1 MRPILI
7 RNGRVLLDDTL
18 EDADVLIL
26 DGIIQPLGA
35 SVPADALQ
43 LDARNRLVLP
53 GIVDVHGDAFERQ
66 IMPRPKVSFDL
77 PLALGETDR
86 QLAANGITTAY
97 HGLTLSWEPGLRSIE
112 AGSAF
117 LEALNRVRKN
127 LSVDHRVQIRWET
140 FAFEAIDLIC
150 DWLERPLDL
159 SIAFND
165 HTSSTHRKIT
175 AGNHSKLSD
184 WASRAGLSNEGYLAF
199 FGQVWDRRAAVG
211 DAVDRV
217 ATMTRASGVP
227 MLSHDDL
234 TLSDRAAFRSL
245 GSDIAE
251 FPLAEEIASDARSHG
266 EHCVFGAP
274 NVVRGGSHTNAPT
287 AADMVTRGLGTVLAS
302 DYYYPSLFSAAQRL
316 IRDYSMPLAMAW
328 AQVSTNPAQAM
339 RLADRGRIEPD
350 LRGDIVIAQDL
361 AQDGARIEATLSE
374 GTIAYLANGA
384 LLECTQ

>member
-1 MRPILI
+1 MRPTLI
-7 RNGRVLLDDTL
+7 RNGRVLIADTL
-18 EDADVLIL
+18 EDADLLIQ

-35 SVPADALQ
+35 LVPGNALQ
-43 LDARNRLVLP
+43 LDARDRLVLP

-77 PLALGETDR
+77 PLALAETDR

-117 LEALNRVRKN
+117 LETLDRVRKDF
-127 LSVDHRVQIRWET
+127 SVDHRVQIRWET
-140 FAFEAIDLIC
+140 FAFEAIDLIS
-150 DWLERPLDL
+150 DWLKRPLDL
-159 SIAFND
+159 AIAFND

-184 WASRAGLSNEGYLAF
+184 WASRAGLSNKDYLAR
-199 FGQVWDRRAAVG
+199 FGQIWERRAAVG
-211 DAVDRV
+211 DAIDRV

-234 TLSDRAAFRSL
+234 TLSDRTAFRSL
-245 GSDIAE
+245 GSHIAE
-251 FPLAEEIASDARSHG
+251 FPLAEEIAADARAYG

-287 AADMVTRGLGTVLAS
+287 AADMITRDLGTILAS
-302 DYYYPSLFSAAQRL
+302 DYYYPAMFSAAQRL
-316 IRDYSMPLAMAW
+316 IRDHSMPLEKAW
-328 AQVSTNPAQAM
+328 AQVSINPAQAM
-339 RLADRGRIEPD
+339 TLADRGRIEPG

-361 AQDGARIEATLSE
+361 AQDNARIEATLSK

-384 LLECTQ
+384 LLC